1 MKTKKLSKKISKQV
15 HKSHLQKKPLF
26 YQSVLSRK
34 KELILVLLI
43 LIVALAIS
51 YYYISYQKN
60 TNGFY
65 GFPLDDPWI
74 HLNFAKNLVEYNA
87 YSYYKDEVI
96 TSGSTSPLYTF
107 IAALLFLIIK
117 NEFILSYLIGIA
129 FLVLLVL
136 FAYLLSK
143 QVFNSVIFAL
153 IFSFLIAL
161 QPKLTLISVSGMETT
176 MFIFMSIASFYF
188 YRIEK
193 LALTGIFLG
202 LSLWTRPEGLTIIL
216 VLFFDAVLQKVYF
229 KTEFGSI
236 VFRKDNLLKLVL
248 PLFVLSISYFAFNFT
263 LDGHLL
269 PNTYRAKINYY
280 YDADRMYF
288 IKRDIINYFSSDEFI
303 AVWIFFFVNLIF
315 CIYDLIKKRYNP
327 FILFSFFVI
336 LFITVYIIQLPFA
349 HRFGRYLMPVIP
361 FYLISSIYGL
371 KRFVELV
378 HTKSKSD
385 WYFALNGLVALFT
398 IVTLLLS
405 INQIPD
411 DAKEIA
417 MVSKY
422 HYDRH
427 IKIAEWLKKNTK
439 ETDIIATHDIGAIA
453 FYSDRK
459 IVDMVGLINP
469 EVIEHLR
476 DQNFSEFLKKYF
488 IEKNVSY
495 FVTIRNWFEAVNQ
508 KALYLPINEYEFM
521 EVFEFIP
528 ERFHLMPLR
537 SSYFNERAIFYIQNK
552 DYQRALSF
560 LQRSYQLDPNSSRTL
575 FLMGNV
581 YDFLGDY
588 ANAEKYLRRAIELYP
603 EFTEAYYE
611 LARVSFIKKDLEN
624 TRYYLNKC
632 LNYNPDFKPA
642 LEFMINLLENFD
654 KNPEEAKK
662 FRERLSVLN

>member
-1 MKTKKLSKKISKQV
+1 MKTKKLNKKGHKHI
-15 HKSHLQKKPLF
+15 HKSSIQKKPLF
-26 YQSVLSRK
+26 YQKILSKK
-34 KELILVLLI
+34 KETVISFLILVT
-43 LIVALAIS
+43 AIAIPFYFVS
-51 YYYISYQKN
+51 NQKS

-74 HLNFAKNLVEYNA
+74 HLTFAKNLVEYSA
-87 YSYYKDEVI
+87 YSYYKNEVI

-107 IAALLFLIIK
+107 LAALLYMFIK
-117 NEFILSYLIGIA
+117 NEFILSYIIGIV
-129 FLVLLVL
+129 FFVLLVL
-136 FAYLLSK
+136 FSYLLSK
-143 QVFNSVIFAL
+143 RDFNSVTLAL

-176 MFIFMSIASFYF
+176 MFIFMTIASLYF

-193 LALTGIFLG
+193 LVMTGIFLG
-202 LSLWTRPEGLTIIL
+202 LTLWTRPEGLIL
-216 VLFFDAVLQKVYF
+216 ILILFVDILLQRFYF
-229 KTEFGSI
+229 KTNFGSKI
-236 VFRKDNLLKLVL
+236 ISKQNLLMLLL
-248 PLFVLSISYFAFNFT
+248 PLIIISAGYFGFNYL

-280 YDADRMYF
+280 YDSDRMNF
-288 IKRDIINYFSSDEFI
+288 INRDVIKYFSSGEFVV
-303 AVWIFFFVNLIF
+303 VWIFFLINIIF
-315 CIYDLIKKRYNP
+315 SVHDIIKKRYSP
-327 FILFSFFVI
+327 FILYTKFTIFFV
-336 LFITVYIIQLPFA
+336 LVYIVKLPFA

-361 FYLISSIYGL
+361 YYLITSIYGL
-371 KRFVELV
+371 KRLVELI
-378 HTKSKSD
+378 HSKSKLD
-385 WYFALNGLVALFT
+385 WYFALNGFFLLFAGST
-398 IVTLLLS
+398 IMLS
-405 INQIPD
+405 TNSISEN
-411 DAKEIA
+411 AKEIA

-459 IVDMVGLINP
+459 IIDMVGLINP
-469 EVIEHLR
+469 EVIDHLR
-476 DQNFSEFLKKYF
+476 DKNYSEFLKRYF

-495 FVTIRNWFEAVNQ
+495 FVTMRNWFEAVNQ
-508 KALYLPINEYEFM
+508 KSLYLPINEYEFM

-537 SSYFNERAIFYIQNK
+537 ASYFNERAIFYTQNK
-552 DYQRALSF
+552 DYRRALSF

-575 FLMGNV
+575 FLIGNV

-588 ANAEKYLRRAIELYP
+588 PNAEKYLKKAIELFP
-603 EFTEAYYE
+603 EFSEAYYE
-611 LARVSFIKKDLEN
+611 LARVSFIKKDIEN
-624 TRYYLNKC
+624 AKFYLHKC
-632 LNYNPDFKPA
+632 LDYNPDFKPA

-662 FRERLSVLN
+662 YREKLSRLS